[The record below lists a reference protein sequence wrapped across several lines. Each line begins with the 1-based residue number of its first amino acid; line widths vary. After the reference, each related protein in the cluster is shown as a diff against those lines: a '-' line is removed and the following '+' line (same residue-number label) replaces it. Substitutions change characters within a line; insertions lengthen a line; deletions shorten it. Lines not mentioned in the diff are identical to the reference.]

1 LTVLCSETCPN
12 AMPQNVTINAKKTTM
27 NKKIIFKIITFT
39 LIFNQTFGQ
48 AVKKQSN
55 DTIIIQKLNYL
66 EIKLQKLS
74 KNLERLKNDSLV
86 ISIDK
91 FEEIKPLIEKND
103 NDWLPS
109 VIAILVVL
117 ISTGGAVFI
126 GKKQINTQAKNA
138 KEQLKSQEAQAKENL
153 KIARKQIQETSKMT
167 LAQVRANN
175 ISQARINWM
184 QDLRNEITNFNGE
197 VALINFYLQDVVEFN
212 EKGEKTKAEKLYNNQ
227 IERIKNARQFAF
239 KIKLFLNTKED
250 NHKKLEKLIDQYFKE
265 ALENYSTVTSDFN
278 TITNDILITSRT
290 ILKEVWEQA
299 KNEGK

>member
-1 LTVLCSETCPN
+1 
-12 AMPQNVTINAKKTTM
+12 MPQNVTINAKKTTM